1 MGRTTRRLSILTAAA
16 LAALT
21 VGVVAASANGGGGGA
36 AVSTSKLVTS
46 AATQLSVSRSAL
58 VTAIHNS
65 ADAYIAS
72 EQTAGDISSAR
83 ADDLT
88 ASSDDNLDLA
98 YRLSQTATVAS
109 NLSITTDALNAGFA
123 AARKAIALAQVAAAQ
138 TAGDITADQATART
152 AKINAKTFA
161 GYKNGVGLGKAGK
174 RGGRLR
180 ITIDQG
186 GGQNGLRNGHRNLR
200 IVIGNGVRHGRR
212 G

>member
-21 VGVVAASANGGGGGA
+21 VGVVAASANGGLGGGA
-36 AVSTSKLVTS
+36 VGTSKLVTS
-46 AATQLSVSRSAL
+46 AATQLSVSRSTL
-58 VTAIHNS
+58 TTAIHDS

-72 EQTAGDISSAR
+72 EQTVGDISSDR
-83 ADDLT
+83 AADLT
-88 ASSDDNLDLA
+88 ASADDNLDVA
-98 YRLSQTATVAS
+98 YRLSQTGTVAS

-123 AARKAIALAQVAAAQ
+123 AARKAIALAQVTAAQ
-138 TAGDITADQATART
+138 TAGKITADQATART
-152 AKINAKTFA
+152 TKINARTFP

-186 GGQNGLRNGHRNLR
+186 GGQNGLRHGRHNGLH
-200 IVIGNGVRHGRR
+200 HGRR